1 MAIDLAS
8 SHLSSHRHRSVSV
21 GSASPDADD
30 NHDWTEQVVTPVAT
44 ALAVVLVAVVAVL
57 MGSV

>member
-1 MAIDLAS
+1 MAVHLAS
-8 SHLSSHRHRSVSV
+8 THRNIPADQ
-21 GSASPDADD
+21 ASPTDD
-30 NHDWTEQVVTPVAT
+30 YIPDWSEQLITTVAT

>member
-8 SHLSSHRHRSVSV
+8 LRRIIPADQ
-21 GSASPDADD
+21 ASPTDD
-30 NHDWTEQVVTPVAT
+30 FIPDWSEQVITAVAT

>member
-8 SHLSSHRHRSVSV
+8 GDVASSRRHIIP
-21 GSASPDADD
+21 AEQTSPIDD
-30 NHDWTEQVVTPVAT
+30 TVPDWSEQLITAVAT
-44 ALAVVLVAVVAVL
+44 ALAVLLVAVVAVL